1 MTIPNPEKD
10 FLKFTNQ
17 YNCIAKLLE
26 ENWPKSFQYYLDELK
41 TDFCLCLNTHKFRT
55 QQVFGLIF
63 LLLCLIWSLVSEK
76 HH

>member
-1 MTIPNPEKD
+1 MTISNPDKD
-10 FLKFTNQ
+10 LLKFTNQ
-17 YNCIAKLLE
+17 YNCIAKLLR
-26 ENWPKSFQYYLDELK
+26 ENRQKSFQYYLDELK

-55 QQVFGLIF
+55 QQVLDLIF

>member
-1 MTIPNPEKD
+1 MTISNPDKD
-10 FLKFTNQ
+10 LLKFTNQ
-17 YNCIAKLLE
+17 YNCIAKLFG
-26 ENWPKSFQYYLDELK
+26 ENRPKSFQYYLDDLK